1 MTSKIMKY
9 TLEDFNN
16 ITFNGFKFDFP
27 QDTLQIISE
36 LTLEVGS
43 PNYVK
48 TPIFQKRENPMKVGS
63 STSDLNAKDYDNF
76 NKKTIDGILNNLMR
90 EK

>member
-27 QDTLQIISE
+27 EETLKIISE

-48 TPIFQKRENPMKVGS
+48 TPIFQKRDVVIKQ
-63 STSDLNAKDYDNF
+63 LRF
-76 NKKTIDGILNNLMR
+76 
-90 EK
+90 